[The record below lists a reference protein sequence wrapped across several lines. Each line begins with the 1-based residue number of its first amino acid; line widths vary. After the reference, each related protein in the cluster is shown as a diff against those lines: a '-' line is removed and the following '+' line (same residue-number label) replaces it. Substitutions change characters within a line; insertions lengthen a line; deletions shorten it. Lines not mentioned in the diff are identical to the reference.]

1 LSSVKAIVT
10 GASGFVGRAL
20 VRRLGAFSPL
30 AFGSASWREHLAAA
44 ELREATVFHLAARV
58 HSPGAT
64 PEAFTG
70 DNVEK
75 TEALAQAA
83 ASKGASRIV
92 FLSSIKVNGEESVR
106 ALQPADREAPADA
119 YARSK
124 WAGERALREVASRTG
139 ISVCI
144 VRAPLVIGEGA
155 KGNLA
160 ALMRL
165 ADTPWPLPFGSIDNR
180 RTLVHVDDLADLLV
194 LCGSQPKAHMGLYF
208 AGHPEAVSTA
218 RLVRT
223 LRGAFDRPSRLFPV
237 PAGAL
242 EALGALANAS
252 DKVRRLTRS
261 LEVDVTA
268 TERELGWKNAVPMDE
283 GIQRMARAYRQ
294 RGAAA

>member
-1 LSSVKAIVT
+1 VKAIVT

-20 VRRLGAFSPL
+20 VRRLGACSPL
-30 AFGSASWREHLAAA
+30 AFGPPSWRERLAAA

-58 HSPGAT
+58 HSPAVSN
-64 PEAFTG
+64 EAFTH

-83 ASKGASRIV
+83 ASKGAARVV
-92 FLSSIKVNGEESVR
+92 FLSSIKVNGDESVR
-106 ALQPADREAPADA
+106 ALQPTDREAPADA
-119 YARSK
+119 YGRSK
-124 WAGERALREVASRTG
+124 WAAECALRDVASRTG
-139 ISVCI
+139 LSVCI

-160 ALMRL
+160 ALMKL

-180 RTLVHVDDLADLLV
+180 RTLVHVEDLADLLA
-194 LCGSQPKAHMGLYF
+194 LCGSQAKAHMGLFF
-208 AGHPEAVSTA
+208 AGHPEAVSTT

-223 LRGAFDRPSRLFPV
+223 LRAAFDRPSRLFPV
-237 PAGAL
+237 PARAL
-242 EALGALANAS
+242 EALGALGNAS
-252 DKVRRLTRS
+252 ESVRRLTRS

-268 TERELGWKNAVPMDE
+268 TQRELGWKNAMPMEE
-283 GIQRMARAYRQ
+283 GIHRMARAFRE